1 MRDATNSWYAMRDLE
16 DEEIAALIAEPK
28 QCPEDWQDRL
38 TPTPAKGVRHASGS
52 LTVTGAAGHEFTV
65 LTRLLPA
72 DHLNFSA
79 ILRFDDTDGAQYNL
93 IRCNGI
99 HGQHTNDIEKEQGLE
114 PAVFVDEF
122 HVHWGTERYQ
132 VRGFHI
138 EKYAEPTDEYHD
150 FWGAVAHL
158 LRLGSFDIA
167 PEAQTSFEDL
177 GREVDR

>member
-1 MRDATNSWYAMRDLE
+1 MRILR

-28 QCPEDWQDRL
+28 EGPEDWRDKLAPR
-38 TPTPAKGVRHASGS
+38 AAEGMRHATGS
-52 LTVTGAAGHEFTV
+52 FTAMGAASHEFAV

-72 DHLNFSA
+72 DPLNFSA

-122 HVHWGTERYQ
+122 HVHWATERYQ
-132 VRGFHI
+132 VRGFRI
-138 EKYAEPTDEYHD
+138 EKYGEPTDEYHD

-158 LRLGSFDIA
+158 LRLGSFDIP
-167 PEAQTSFEDL
+167 PEAQTRFEDL